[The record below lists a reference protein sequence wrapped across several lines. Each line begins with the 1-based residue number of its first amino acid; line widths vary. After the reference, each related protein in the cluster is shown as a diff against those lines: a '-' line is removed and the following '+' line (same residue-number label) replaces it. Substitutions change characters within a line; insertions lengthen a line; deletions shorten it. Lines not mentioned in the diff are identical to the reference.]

1 MPYKLDNKDIKHLKD
16 SQDSQ
21 ESQDSQDSQNIIEL
35 YKKSLNNLEKKAFI
49 IAQTNLESSFS
60 IEKSIGFL
68 EFKKSIQN

>member
-16 SQDSQ
+16 SQHSQ
-21 ESQDSQDSQNIIEL
+21 DSQDSQDSQNIIEL

>member
-1 MPYKLDNKDIKHLKD
+1 MPYKLDNKDIKHLK
-16 SQDSQ
+16 DSQ